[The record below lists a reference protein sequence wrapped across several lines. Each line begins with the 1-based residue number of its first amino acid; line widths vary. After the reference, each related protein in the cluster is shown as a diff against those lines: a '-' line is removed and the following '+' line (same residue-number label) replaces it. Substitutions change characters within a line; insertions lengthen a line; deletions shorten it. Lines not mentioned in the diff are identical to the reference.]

1 MPDQTTTN
9 KERVVTVS
17 PGALMLPIVLALL
30 LGGIA
35 CAIGSVVLGVTEGR
49 PPYWPLFIAGL
60 ASITLSLFLFPG
72 FFTLQPNEARVL
84 ILFGRY
90 VGTVRHPGFHWGN
103 PFYSNS
109 PRIEASARAAARAT
123 AIAAHGHS
131 EGSHKSA
138 AGAAAAIKA
147 SRFRVSLRVRN
158 MNSDRLKVNDNRG
171 NPIEIG
177 AVIVWRVFDTA
188 QAIFDVDDY
197 ENYVRIQSE
206 SAIRHLASAYAY
218 DHGEENEVTL
228 RSGADV
234 VAEALR
240 AELQNRLAKAGVT
253 VEEARLTHL
262 AYAPEI
268 AQAMLRRQQA
278 EAVIAARA
286 KIVHGAVSMVDMA
299 LRELAEK
306 HVVTL
311 DDERKAAMVSNLMV
325 VLCGESE
332 VHPIVN
338 TGTLYT

>member
-17 PGALMLPIVLALL
+17 PGAVMLPIVLAML

-35 CAIGSVVLGVTEGR
+35 CLISSMVHAATANTH
-49 PPYWPLFIAGL
+49 PHWPLFIVGL
-60 ASITLSLFLFPG
+60 TGMFSSFFLFPG

-123 AIAAHGHS
+123 AMSSHGHG
-131 EGSHKSA
+131 EGSKKSA
-138 AGAAAAIKA
+138 PGAAAAIKA

-171 NPIEIG
+171 NPIEIA
-177 AVIVWRVFDTA
+177 AVIVWRVYDTA

-206 SAIRHLASAYAY
+206 PATRHLASSYAY
-218 DHGEENEVTL
+218 DYGEESEFTL
-228 RSGADV
+228 RGGADV

-240 AELQNRLAKAGVT
+240 VELQNRLAKAGVT
-253 VEEARLTHL
+253 VEEARITH
-262 AYAPEI
+262 
-268 AQAMLRRQQA
+268 
-278 EAVIAARA
+278 
-286 KIVHGAVSMVDMA
+286 
-299 LRELAEK
+299 
-306 HVVTL
+306 
-311 DDERKAAMVSNLMV
+311 
-325 VLCGESE
+325 
-332 VHPIVN
+332 
-338 TGTLYT
+338 